1 MTPSPIETDYLI
13 VGSGATAMAFADTL
27 LSESD
32 DARIVMVDRH
42 HRPGGHWNDAYPFVR
57 LHAPSVLY
65 GVNSRTLG
73 SGTKDS
79 AGLNQ
84 GLYELAGG
92 AEVLDYYD
100 QVMNQRFLPSGRVR
114 YFPMCEGEMSP
125 GSEHHVRSIVSGQ
138 RWTVAARRKVVDATH
153 ARTAVPSTHRPAYA
167 LGPGVRCVPV
177 NDLSRIR
184 RAEPGYVVV
193 GAGKTGIDACLWLL
207 QNGVDPE
214 RICWI
219 APRDAWLLDR
229 ANFQPHMDFF
239 DQAIGSLVA
248 QFDAI
253 ATATSVPDL
262 FARLEAQGQ
271 LLRLDPAV
279 EPTMYRCATVT
290 QAELRELRRIR
301 NIVRLG
307 RVKAIEAARIVLE
320 QGSHEIEPGWLVVDC
335 SAAGITAAPALPIFD
350 GGRINLLM
358 VRSCQ
363 PVFSAALIAYVES
376 HFADQA
382 EKNALC
388 AVVPTPVV
396 PADWIRV
403 WVVSLGNR
411 QRWGKH
417 PGLMEWVAH
426 SRLDSMTA
434 LVHAVREDDA
444 DRQALLQR
452 YKAGARQAAA
462 RLPGLLEA
470 ITSFAPVAAS
480 TQLR

>member
-1 MTPSPIETDYLI
+1 MTPTPIETDYLI

-27 LSESD
+27 LSES

-65 GVNSRTLG
+65 GVNSRELG
-73 SGTKDS
+73 SGTRDS

-84 GLYELAGG
+84 GLCELAGG

-114 YFPMCEGEMSP
+114 YFPMCEGEI
-125 GSEHHVRSIVSGQ
+125 GTGGEHHVRSILSGQ
-138 RWTVAARRKVVDATH
+138 RWTVTARRKVVDATH
-153 ARTAVPSTHRPAYA
+153 ARTAVPSTHAPAYA
-167 LGPGVRCVPV
+167 LAPGVRCVPV
-177 NDLSRIR
+177 NDLPRIR
-184 RAEPGYVVV
+184 QAEPGYVVV

-229 ANFQPHMDFF
+229 ANIQPLMDFF
-239 DQAIGSLVA
+239 DQAIGSLAA
-248 QFDAI
+248 QFEAI
-253 ATATSVPDL
+253 AEASSVPDL
-262 FARLEAQGQ
+262 FARLEARGQ

-279 EPTMYRCATVT
+279 EPTMYRCATVS

-301 NIVRLG
+301 NVVRLG
-307 RVKAIEAARIVLE
+307 RVKAIEATRIVLA
-320 QGSHEIEPGWLVVDC
+320 QGSREIEPGWLVVDC
-335 SAAGITAAPALPIFD
+335 SAAGITTAPALPVFD
-350 GGRINLLM
+350 GGRINLLV
-358 VRSCQ
+358 VRTCQ

-376 HFADQA
+376 HITDEA

-388 AVVPTPVV
+388 AVVPVPAE
-396 PADWIRV
+396 PADWIRM
-403 WVVSLGNR
+403 WAVSLANR
-411 QRWGKH
+411 QHWGKH

-434 LVHAVREDDA
+434 LVHAVKEGDA

-452 YKAGARQAAA
+452 YKASAKQAAA
-462 RLPGLLEA
+462 QLPRLLAA
-470 ITSFAPVAAS
+470 IASSAPVAAS
-480 TQLR
+480 AQLR

>member
-13 VGSGATAMAFADTL
+13 IGSGATAMAFADTL
-27 LSESD
+27 LSES

-65 GVNSRTLG
+65 GVNSRQLG

-92 AEVLDYYD
+92 TEVLDYYD

-114 YFPMCEGEMSP
+114 YFPMCEGEIGT
-125 GSEHHVRSIVSGQ
+125 GSEHPVRSILSG
-138 RWTVAARRKVVDATH
+138 RSWTVTVRRKVVDATH
-153 ARTAVPSTHRPAYA
+153 ARTAVPSTHAPAYA
-167 LGPGVRCVPV
+167 LAPGVRCVPV
-177 NDLSRIR
+177 NELPRIR
-184 RAEPGYVVV
+184 RPEPGYVVV

-214 RICWI
+214 RIYWI
-219 APRDAWLLDR
+219 SPRDAWLLDR

-239 DQAIGSLVA
+239 DRAIGSLVA
-248 QFDAI
+248 QFEAI
-253 ATATSVPDL
+253 AEASCVPDL
-262 FARLEAQGQ
+262 FARLEERGQ

-279 EPTMYRCATVT
+279 EPTMYRCATIT

-301 NIVRLG
+301 KVVRLG
-307 RVKAIEAARIVLE
+307 RVKAIEATRILLE

-335 SAAGITAAPALPIFD
+335 SAAGITAAPTLAIFD

-376 HFADQA
+376 HFAGEA

-388 AVVPTPVV
+388 AVVPTPVA
-396 PADWIRV
+396 PADWIRM

-434 LVHAVREDDA
+434 LVHAVKEDDA

-452 YKAGARQAAA
+452 YKAGAKQAAA
-462 RLPGLLEA
+462 RLPQLLA
-470 ITSFAPVAAS
+470 AVA
-480 TQLR
+480 